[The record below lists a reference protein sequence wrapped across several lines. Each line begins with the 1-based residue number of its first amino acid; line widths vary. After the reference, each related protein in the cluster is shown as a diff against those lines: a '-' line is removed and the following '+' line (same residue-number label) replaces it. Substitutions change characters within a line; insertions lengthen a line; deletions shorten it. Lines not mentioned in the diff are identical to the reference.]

1 MQTDPEIPEIA
12 RLLEAALPH
21 VAFDGWS
28 ESTFRAAAAEAGVD
42 PVLARALCPRGA
54 LDLAVAFHRRGDR
67 RMVERLRAADLSA
80 LRIREKIALAVRFRI
95 EAAEDREAVRR
106 GSTLFALPM
115 HAAEGARLIWGTA
128 DAIWSALGDT
138 SDDLNWY
145 SKRATLA
152 GVYGATVLYW
162 LGDESFGHEDTWAFL
177 DRRIGD
183 VMQFEKVKAQVAGN
197 PVLKRLFAGPGRVLG
212 KVRAPAGRR
221 ADLPGR
227 WSGAGNQE

>member
-1 MQTDPEIPEIA
+1 MQTQPEMPETE

-28 ESTFRAAAAEAGVD
+28 EATFRAAAADAGVE
-42 PVLARALCPRGA
+42 PTLARALCPRGA

-67 RMVERLRAADLSA
+67 RMVERLDAADLSA

-106 GSTLFALPM
+106 GSALFALPT
-115 HAAEGARLIWGTA
+115 HAAEGARLIWDTA
-128 DAIWSALGDT
+128 DTIWSALGDT

-145 SKRATLA
+145 SKRATLS

-162 LGDESFGHEDTWAFL
+162 LGDESPGYEDTWAFL

-183 VMQFEKVKAQVAGN
+183 VMTFEKFKAQVADN

-212 KVRAPAGRR
+212 KVRAPGKPR

-227 WSGAGNQE
+227 WSGVRKQE